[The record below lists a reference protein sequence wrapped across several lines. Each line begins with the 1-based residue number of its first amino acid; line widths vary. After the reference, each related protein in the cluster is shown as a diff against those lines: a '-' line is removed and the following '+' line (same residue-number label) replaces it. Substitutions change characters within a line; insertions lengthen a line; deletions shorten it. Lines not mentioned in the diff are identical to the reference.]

1 MNEMLKMQLIIF
13 GSSCALGVALGF
25 IYDLFRIARMIINPK
40 NIGIFIQDVVYFILS
55 GLITFI
61 FVLCFNSGE
70 ARFYILA
77 GEGIGWII
85 YHITIGDFIYKISGK
100 LVIVFRNKFF
110 EITGNLKTLLKLKKS

>member
-77 GEGIGWII
+77 G
-85 YHITIGDFIYKISGK
+85 
-100 LVIVFRNKFF
+100 
-110 EITGNLKTLLKLKKS
+110 